1 MQTRSQNWSFSEV
14 DTCLDAETD
23 IDFSC
28 DSPVLSFSS
37 SPDLLDLICGSPET
51 DIDFSCP
58 VLSFSSSRDLICGS
72 PDPHPMKTTLNPEYI
87 ETMSSMQEHIQVK
100 MTSQNAQSAREKGHN
115 KVTRL

>member
-1 MQTRSQNWSFSEV
+1 MQTRSQNWYRSFSEV

-23 IDFSC
+23 INFSC
-28 DSPVLSFSS
+28 DNPVLSFLS

-51 DIDFSCP
+51 D
-58 VLSFSSSRDLICGS
+58 SSSSDSLDLICGS